1 MEEKDF
7 GKENTE
13 IESNINVEEKS
24 SIQDNV
30 NLENANNENDNIENT
45 ASTVNS
51 TKKQKNIIL
60 RTLGIIGKTLGIA
73 IIIFAV
79 VILVRALV
87 LKKYDVFGYRFYLIM
102 SGSMEPTIN
111 VGDAVITKEISEPQI
126 GDVIAFEVS
135 NSTTV
140 HRIVKTYTEENNKL
154 YQTKGD
160 NNNAEDRTLLNKEQI
175 KGKVVFK
182 LPKVGDAILF
192 LQKNIVII
200 LILIVGIAIIITL
213 IRRLM

>member
-1 MEEKDF
+1 MADT
-7 GKENTE
+7 KENKE
-13 IESNINVEEKS
+13 VEQIKENVQKQENTN
-24 SIQDNV
+24 QDNK
-30 NLENANNENDNIENT
+30 ANKNN
-45 ASTVNS
+45 
-51 TKKQKNIIL
+51 TKKANKNIV
-60 RTLGIIGKTLGIA
+60 RRIIN
-73 IIIFAV
+73 IIIKLICLVIMVLAI
-79 VILVRALV
+79 VILVRVLV
-87 LKKYDVFGYRFYLIM
+87 LKKHDVFGYRFYLIM

-111 VGDAVITKEISEPQI
+111 VGDAVITKEVSEPQI

-160 NNNAEDRTLLNKEQI
+160 NNNAEDKTLLNKEQI
-175 KGKVVFK
+175 KGKVIFK

-200 LILIVGIAIIITL
+200 LISIVGIAIIITL

>member
-1 MEEKDF
+1 MIDTEEKKKDEQV
-7 GKENTE
+7 KEN
-13 IESNINVEEKS
+13 VQK
-24 SIQDNV
+24 Q
-30 NLENANNENDNIENT
+30 ENT
-45 ASTVNS
+45 DEVNEINQNN
-51 TKKQKNIIL
+51 TKKPKKNVVR
-60 RTLGIIGKTLGIA
+60 RTINITTKLICLVIVVLA
-73 IIIFAV
+73 IVLIVRV
-79 VILVRALV
+79 VRYQ
-87 LKKYDVFGYRFYLIM
+87 KYDVFGYRFYLIM

-111 VGDAVITKEISEPQI
+111 VGDAVITKEISDPQI

-182 LPKVGDAILF
+182 LSKVGDAILF

>member
-1 MEEKDF
+1 MIDTEENKIVEQV
-7 GKENTE
+7 KENLQ
-13 IESNINVEEKS
+13 K
-24 SIQDNV
+24 Q
-30 NLENANNENDNIENT
+30 ENT
-45 ASTVNS
+45 NQNT
-51 TKKQKNIIL
+51 TKKTKKNIVV
-60 RTLGIIGKTLGIA
+60 RTIN
-73 IIIFAV
+73 IIIKLICLLIIVFAIV
-79 VILVRALV
+79 LIVRAV
-87 LKKYDVFGYRFYLIM
+87 RYQKYDVFGYRFYMIM

-160 NNNAEDRTLLNKEQI
+160 NNNAEDKGLLNKEQI
-175 KGKVVFK
+175 KGKVVLK

-213 IRRLM
+213 IRRLI

>member
-1 MEEKDF
+1 MEEK
-7 GKENTE
+7 
-13 IESNINVEEKS
+13 
-24 SIQDNV
+24 
-30 NLENANNENDNIENT
+30 ENT
-45 ASTVNS
+45 ASTVNQ
-51 TKKQKNIIL
+51 TKNQKNSIL
-60 RTLGIIGKTLGIA
+60 KTLEIIGKTLGIA

-79 VILVRALV
+79 AILIRALV

-111 VGDAVITKEISEPQI
+111 VGDAVITKEISEPQV

-140 HRIVKTYTEENNKL
+140 HRIIKTYTEENNKL

-160 NNNAEDRTLLNKEQI
+160 NNNTEDKGLLNKQQI
-175 KGKVVFK
+175 KGKVVLK

-192 LQKNIVII
+192 LQKYIVII
-200 LILIVGIAIIITL
+200 LVFIVAITIIITL
-213 IRRLM
+213 VRRLM